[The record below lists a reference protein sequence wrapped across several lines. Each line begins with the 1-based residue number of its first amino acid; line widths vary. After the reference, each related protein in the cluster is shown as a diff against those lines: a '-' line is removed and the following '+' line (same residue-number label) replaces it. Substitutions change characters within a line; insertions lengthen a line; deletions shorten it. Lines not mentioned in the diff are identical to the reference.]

1 MQGAANFLRSGPELP
16 GESGCSSTELPSRSV
31 RIYGECWKGKRTSVQ
46 PAATP
51 TPVESL
57 YFSTT
62 EASGSSQKPQTTE
75 PRTSRPAATMNGA
88 AHEPNWAKT
97 PKTNGESAPPMFP
110 AMFIIPD
117 TVPEYLSPTSRGTA
131 RAVRMVH
138 SRKNMAPVKKYRAM
152 YASAVNAAGTMN
164 TTQPNMPVMATAR
177 RANLV
182 LPVFFKSQSVARP
195 PTVSPTTPAQ
205 SGSEANSPTLS
216 SVNCRNSI
224 R

>member
-46 PAATP
+46 PAARP

-57 YFSTT
+57 YFPTT
-62 EASGSSQKPQTTE
+62 EVSGCSQSAQPTE

-117 TVPEYLSPTSRGTA
+117 TVPEYLPPTSMGTA
-131 RAVRMVH
+131 QDGPMVH
-138 SRKNMAPVKKYRAM
+138 SRKNMAAVK
-152 YASAVNAAGTMN
+152 
-164 TTQPNMPVMATAR
+164 Q
-177 RANLV
+177 
-182 LPVFFKSQSVARP
+182 
-195 PTVSPTTPAQ
+195 
-205 SGSEANSPTLS
+205 
-216 SVNCRNSI
+216 
-224 R
+224 